1 MATRVEFTRQL
12 SDMEGLLARFA
23 EKSATDV
30 RAAGL
35 AASGDRGAEAGVL
48 EGRKPAD
55 RLRQEI
61 ESLCL
66 DIMLMQQPLIGDDL
80 RFVSASFRLV
90 SDLAQIDS
98 MTRDVAFVFS
108 EMPADVTTRLSDS
121 FVHMSEHAAKMVD
134 DSIEAFLTKNVELAQ
149 KVIASDDVLDKMY
162 TAAEAVVVE
171 LIRQG
176 QPSPRS
182 LPELLMAAKYF
193 ERIGDQAQRIAD
205 WAVFRATGERILTG
219 GDHSAANTD
228 GE

>member
-35 AASGDRGAEAGVL
+35 AASGDRGAETGVL

-108 EMPADVTTRLSDS
+108 EMPADVTNRLSGS

-162 TAAEAVVVE
+162 AAAEAVVVE

-219 GDHSAANTD
+219 GDHSAANAD

>member
-12 SDMEGLLARFA
+12 SDMEGLLVRFA

-35 AASGDRGAEAGVL
+35 AASGDRGAETGVL

-66 DIMLMQQPLIGDDL
+66 DIMLMQQPLIGEDL

-108 EMPADVTTRLSDS
+108 EMPADVTNRLSDS

-162 TAAEAVVVE
+162 AAAEVVVVE

>member
-23 EKSATDV
+23 GKSATDV

-35 AASGDRGAEAGVL
+35 AASGDRGAETGVL

-66 DIMLMQQPLIGDDL
+66 DIMLMQQPLIGEDL

-162 TAAEAVVVE
+162 AAAEVVVVE

>member
-35 AASGDRGAEAGVL
+35 AASGDRGAETGVL

-66 DIMLMQQPLIGDDL
+66 DIMLMQQPLIGEDL

-108 EMPADVTTRLSDS
+108 EMPADVTNRLSGS
-121 FVHMSEHAAKMVD
+121 FAHMSEHAAKMVD

-162 TAAEAVVVE
+162 AAAEVVVVE

-219 GDHSAANTD
+219 GDHSAANMD

>member
-35 AASGDRGAEAGVL
+35 AASGDCGAETGVL

-66 DIMLMQQPLIGDDL
+66 DIMQQPLIGEDL

-121 FVHMSEHAAKMVD
+121 FVHMSEQAAKMVD
-134 DSIEAFLTKNVELAQ
+134 DGIEAFLTKNVELAQ

-162 TAAEAVVVE
+162 AAAEAVVVE